1 MKNKIKNFSKK
12 YLIGFIISGILF
24 ASISVYAVVTF
35 PSNDVTYD
43 NSSSGLSST
52 NVKEAIDEL
61 YNLCK

>member
-12 YLIGFIISGILF
+12 YLIGFVISGILSV
-24 ASISVYAVVTF
+24 SISVYAVVTF

-43 NSSSGLSST
+43 NSSSGLKST